1 MKFHLL
7 YTTKDKKF
15 HDEEREFDSFP
26 EAEIWLVY
34 KEAINWEI
42 GIPEIQPNPGEVP
55 ESEVELF
62 LTILND
68 ERDGKC

>member
-15 HDEEREFDSFP
+15 HDEEKEFDSFP
-26 EAEIWLVY
+26 EAEIWLVC

-42 GIPEIQPNPGEVP
+42 GIPDEWFEKIK
-55 ESEVELF
+55 S
-62 LTILND
+62 ND
-68 ERDGKC
+68 NQS